1 MAKKRKKTLTHIDL
15 DNKEFQDVW
24 RLLRFTRQSVFMTGR
39 AGSGKSTFLRYIT
52 ENIKKKFVVLAPTGI
67 AAVNVGGQTLHSFF
81 RLPLRPVLPDDPDFQ
96 YTRLRER
103 MKYPRSLQRLIKR
116 LDLII
121 IDEVSM
127 VRADTIDLIDR
138 LLRYFGG
145 NMREPFGGKQLLL
158 VGDVFQLEP
167 VVTADTRI
175 VLSRYYRTAYF
186 FNALAFRDLNIVP
199 IELQQV
205 YRQRD
210 SEFVSLLDRVRVG
223 CPTAADFDA
232 INARVTGRP
241 QAGDDRPVMTLAT
254 RRDLVDHINNE
265 RLAAIDAPPKTY
277 VGKITGEFPESSLP
291 TELSLTLK
299 AGAQVVFIKNDFERR
314 WVNGTIGTVRSL
326 SDDSIEVELE
336 SGAVHDVAP
345 EVWSNVKYEY
355 DEKSRRVIERELG
368 SFAQFPV
375 RLAWALTIHK
385 SQGLTFNRVN
395 IDMGSGAFSSGQTY
409 VALSRC
415 VSLEGMTLASTV
427 SQRDITVNPA
437 IVRFS
442 ETFNDPVAIENA
454 ISLAKSDDEYNKA
467 ARNLDECR
475 LVESFDHYVEAAATR
490 NVVPGDASVVRL
502 IRRKLG
508 RAEARI
514 ARVGALEAELAR
526 LHDKLEE
533 LAMEYVVMGNDC
545 LDNGMLEPAIA
556 NYDKAL
562 SLNPECLPARTARER
577 AMRDYGVD

>member
-1 MAKKRKKTLTHIDL
+1 MAKKRKKPLTHIDL

-167 VVTADTRI
+167 VVTADTRM

-232 INARVTGRP
+232 INARVTGRL
-241 QAGDDRPVMTLAT
+241 QTGDDRPVMTLAT

-277 VGKITGEFPESSLP
+277 VGKIMGEFPESSLP

-368 SFAQFPV
+368 SFTQFPV

-508 RAEARI
+508 CAEARI